1 MALDADGMPLRT
13 AAKRGLVGQQRA
25 CSEAL
30 EGDRPESFWPKSI
43 QGDVWELQERA
54 AQKSVRTH
62 RKIGSYD
69 LVMDRTDDGRRL
81 KMLAVV
87 EECTSPLSL
96 FLCRIEVP

>member
-1 MALDADGMPLRT
+1 MVNKERVQRLWRETDLKVFGQKAYKETSGSFR
-13 AAKRGLVGQQRA
+13 KGLHKKA
-25 CSEAL
+25 C
-30 EGDRPESFWPKSI
+30 
-43 QGDVWELQERA
+43 
-54 AQKSVRTH
+54 RTH